1 MNSVKIAGYKIIY
14 ITLFFSNILITIRR
28 RKVFKIPFKIA
39 SKRIEINLTK
49 EVKDLLLTL

>member
-1 MNSVKIAGYKIIY
+1 MNSVKITGYKIIY

-28 RKVFKIPFKIA
+28 RKVLKIPFKIA